1 MKLCELEPYKK
12 IVIQCH
18 DNPDADAL
26 ASGFGLYRYFHSK
39 GKNVSLIYSG
49 SFRIQK
55 SNLVLMIKELEIPVE
70 YIKKDSFSLP
80 GKDALLITADCQYGA
95 GNVTKLPAENIAVI
109 DHHQQEI
116 NDIPLMLI
124 DSMCGSCS
132 TIIWRLLEQEHFP
145 VNQDEALATALYY
158 GLYTDTNQLS
168 EIYNPYDKDM
178 RDELKFDKSTITRLR
193 NCNFSLDELEIAGV
207 ALLRHIFNEANR
219 YAVVKARPC
228 DPNILGLINDLI
240 LQVDK
245 VDVSV
250 VFSELTDGIK
260 LSVRS
265 CIKEVRANELAHFLT
280 EGMGSGGGHTE
291 KAGGFISER
300 RYNEM
305 YPGISVE
312 TCLGGRMDTYFAGFD
327 IIYAGEKPADISGM
341 VKYKKKRI
349 PAGFVRSEDILPSGT
364 DALIRTLNG
373 DIPVTVSGD
382 TYIMLGVSGDIYPIS
397 REKFE
402 NTYEVIS
409 GTFELSTSYA
419 PTAKDERTGQ
429 IHSLLEHAQTCIC
442 KSDTF
447 IHAKPIEKAVKVF
460 PLWDDERYLLGKK
473 GDFLAVRP
481 DDLSDIYVIEK
492 NIFGRLYEAAF

>member
-1 MKLCELEPYKK
+1 M
-12 IVIQCH
+12 
-18 DNPDADAL
+18 
-26 ASGFGLYRYFHSK
+26 
-39 GKNVSLIYSG
+39 
-49 SFRIQK
+49 
-55 SNLVLMIKELEIPVE
+55 
-70 YIKKDSFSLP
+70 P
-80 GKDALLITADCQYGA
+80 G
-95 GNVTKLPAENIAVI
+95 
-109 DHHQQEI
+109 
-116 NDIPLMLI
+116 
-124 DSMCGSCS
+124 
-132 TIIWRLLEQEHFP
+132 
-145 VNQDEALATALYY
+145 
-158 GLYTDTNQLS
+158 
-168 EIYNPYDKDM
+168 
-178 RDELKFDKSTITRLR
+178 
-193 NCNFSLDELEIAGV
+193 
-207 ALLRHIFNEANR
+207 
-219 YAVVKARPC
+219 
-228 DPNILGLINDLI
+228 
-240 LQVDK
+240 
-245 VDVSV
+245 
-250 VFSELTDGIK
+250 
-260 LSVRS
+260 
-265 CIKEVRANELAHFLT
+265 VRAKSILADRGELLCQHHRNVQKLT
-280 EGMGSGGGHTE
+280 LIRNGIRMQFCV
-291 KAGGFISER
+291 AGQFRSFQMACHRHNIHR
-300 RYNEM
+300 V
-305 YPGISVE
+305 SVE